1 MAAWAHRACR
11 EHELGGLFLTGGET
25 ALAVCR
31 ALGVTGIDILGELE
45 AGIPWGRL
53 AGGVAPGLQ
62 VVTKAGGF
70 GRPDSLV
77 TVLDALYLKQGEW
90 DAKEPDDGI

>member
-1 MAAWAHRACR
+1 MAGWAQRACR
-11 EHELGGLFLTGGET
+11 EFDLGGLFLTGGET

-31 ALGVTGIDILGELE
+31 ALGATEIDILGELE

-53 AGGVAPGLQ
+53 AGGIAPGLQ

-70 GRPDSLV
+70 GRSDSLV
-77 TVLDALYLKQGEW
+77 HVLDALYFG
-90 DAKEPDDGI
+90 